1 MQERIGD
8 VVFRQLARRL
18 QGRRGKARAFG
29 AELPAPDLIA
39 TATELLAFELPWD
52 GAGAGDTRR
61 IYAAAS
67 SASAGWRGAALYSV
81 QSANLVPIGGS
92 GARRCVLGAAT
103 SALPAS
109 SAMLFDRASEL
120 EIVLVSSDFGLTEA
134 SLAALAA
141 GANRALLGDEVV
153 QFAAA
158 VETAPAT
165 WRLRGLLRGRG
176 GTEAAARRGH
186 MAGTPFVLLDDG
198 PVLVDPE
205 AEATHLA
212 AIGLADAGP
221 VIAEIANPGLTM
233 RPLTPVHPRMRAMP
247 GGGIALQWTRR
258 ARGAWSWSD
267 GVDAPLNEQR
277 EAYLVGL
284 GDTGTPALR
293 WEVDQPRLEL
303 SAATLAGLSQAHG
316 GKALWVRQI
325 GAQAVSAPLLLT
337 TLA

>member
-1 MQERIGD
+1 
-8 VVFRQLARRL
+8 
-18 QGRRGKARAFG
+18 
-29 AELPAPDLIA
+29 
-39 TATELLAFELPWD
+39 FELPWD
-52 GAGAGDTRR
+52 GAGAGDTHR

-165 WRLRGLLRGRG
+165 WR
-176 GTEAAARRGH
+176 
-186 MAGTPFVLLDDG
+186 
-198 PVLVDPE
+198 
-205 AEATHLA
+205 
-212 AIGLADAGP
+212 
-221 VIAEIANPGLTM
+221 
-233 RPLTPVHPRMRAMP
+233 
-247 GGGIALQWTRR
+247 
-258 ARGAWSWSD
+258 
-267 GVDAPLNEQR
+267 
-277 EAYLVGL
+277 
-284 GDTGTPALR
+284 
-293 WEVDQPRLEL
+293 
-303 SAATLAGLSQAHG
+303 
-316 GKALWVRQI
+316 
-325 GAQAVSAPLLLT
+325 
-337 TLA
+337 